1 MQFGLYTQQIFY
13 DILYVNSKRQ
23 KGRTHFQILW
33 LSCMISLIVSWCR
46 NNYFVT
52 EWKTPAHF
60 LSFDVISISVR
71 HGVKGSHCTANSLN
85 RSRMHEIK
93 KLSNISIVFTPK
105 VSCLHLIV
113 FITLS
118 ATDQLN
124 EGLSFLLGTPYTKPD
139 WANVIHTS
147 PAIKVWTLPESPGL
161 SMHHIG
167 CKMISTNRYSLLALV
182 TKTVHSI
189 KRSMHCWQNKFKKIK
204 VNREKF
210 KRKLAGWQK
219 LESFSF

>member
-1 MQFGLYTQQIFY
+1 MKNWQKNAVWSLYTTNFY

-33 LSCMISLIVSWCR
+33 LPCMISLIVSWCR

-93 KLSNISIVFTPK
+93 KLSNISMFSHQK
-105 VSCLHLIV
+105 FLV
-113 FITLS
+113 FILLFSSHCLPRTSWTRGWVSFWERHIQNQTELMLFTLHPQS
-118 ATDQLN
+118 RYELFQNPLAFISIISDVRWSLPIDTVCWHWLQRQ
-124 EGLSFLLGTPYTKPD
+124 YT
-139 WANVIHTS
+139 
-147 PAIKVWTLPESPGL
+147 
-161 SMHHIG
+161 
-167 CKMISTNRYSLLALV
+167 
-182 TKTVHSI
+182 
-189 KRSMHCWQNKFKKIK
+189 Q
-204 VNREKF
+204 
-210 KRKLAGWQK
+210 
-219 LESFSF
+219 